1 MVTVNNYYN
10 NIPVGMDLNNLPNT
24 SSAGTTVG
32 YQYDGLTEED
42 RFVQKVLQEHYDKVY
57 KENLSHSDPMA
68 YIESKYCDV
77 TSPNFC
83 SYMTEDQRSIAYRN
97 EKRMLQTGGKYS
109 AGFARYDYALRNYKD
124 VYTGASR
131 STGYIHNTDKEK
143 QYARSVVNQQ
153 ISNLFSKNGISLSKQ
168 ADLTF
173 SIDPYTYQLTVSG
186 NADRD
191 TLSQIEKLLNEG
203 DNAKNIWTHAW
214 ICMHDSDN
222 EIVNSQANRTKANQY
237 SLWHEVYE
245 TTGYDARNATYRNG
259 TFIAEDGTDLL
270 ALFKEKAKNGAGYE
284 LYRNREEVLLL
295 INGAG
300 GSSMEN
306 AVDLIIDE
314 MDEHNLMLTK
324 AMCDELQIPMIH
336 QALVHWMSHN
346 QVDMFL
352 YMIQHIE
359 EEEQALAFAGQAMN
373 YLLGGWYGM
382 FGVRG

>member
-1 MVTVNNYYN
+1 MLRINRKGKKMAEEQKDSETKERLLACAKKEFVEKGYAKASLRAICREAGVT
-10 NIPVGMDLNNLPNT
+10 
-24 SSAGTTVG
+24 
-32 YQYDGLTEED
+32 
-42 RFVQKVLQEHYDKVY
+42 
-57 KENLSHSDPMA
+57 
-68 YIESKYCDV
+68 
-77 TSPNFC
+77 
-83 SYMTEDQRSIAYRN
+83 
-97 EKRMLQTGGKYS
+97 
-109 AGFARYDYALRNYKD
+109 
-124 VYTGASR
+124 TGAL
-131 STGYIHNTDKEK
+131 YFFFQDKDEAAK
-143 QYARSVVNQQ
+143 SV
-153 ISNLFSKNGISLSKQ
+153 ISSGHDDSSEVE
-168 ADLTF
+168 LTK
-173 SIDPYTYQLTVSG
+173 ILV
-186 NADRD
+186 
-191 TLSQIEKLLNEG
+191 
-203 DNAKNIWTHAW
+203 H
-214 ICMHDSDN
+214 
-222 EIVNSQANRTKANQY
+222 
-237 SLWHEVYE
+237 
-245 TTGYDARNATYRNG
+245 
-259 TFIAEDGTDLL
+259 
-270 ALFKEKAKNGAGYE
+270 E

>member
-1 MVTVNNYYN
+1 MVTVNNSDYYN
-10 NIPVGMDLNNLPNT
+10 NIPAGRDLNNLPNNSNT
-24 SSAGTTVG
+24 GTTVG

-57 KENLSHSDPMA
+57 KENLSHSDPMT

-131 STGYIHNTDKEK
+131 STGYIRNTDKEK

-284 LYRNREEVLLL
+284 LYSNRWLEYAKNGWKKENDLVLKIGFDSSGLYD
-295 INGAG
+295 IGQERGYGATQNMWMKG
-300 GSSMEN
+300 ISQSMFE
-306 AVDLIIDE
+306 ARV
-314 MDEHNLMLTK
+314 
-324 AMCDELQIPMIH
+324 
-336 QALVHWMSHN
+336 
-346 QVDMFL
+346 
-352 YMIQHIE
+352 
-359 EEEQALAFAGQAMN
+359 
-373 YLLGGWYGM
+373 
-382 FGVRG
+382 

>member
-1 MVTVNNYYN
+1 
-10 NIPVGMDLNNLPNT
+10 
-24 SSAGTTVG
+24 
-32 YQYDGLTEED
+32 LTKIL
-42 RFVQKVLQEHYDKVY
+42 VH
-57 KENLSHSDPMA
+57 
-68 YIESKYCDV
+68 
-77 TSPNFC
+77 
-83 SYMTEDQRSIAYRN
+83 
-97 EKRMLQTGGKYS
+97 
-109 AGFARYDYALRNYKD
+109 
-124 VYTGASR
+124 
-131 STGYIHNTDKEK
+131 
-143 QYARSVVNQQ
+143 
-153 ISNLFSKNGISLSKQ
+153 
-168 ADLTF
+168 
-173 SIDPYTYQLTVSG
+173 
-186 NADRD
+186 
-191 TLSQIEKLLNEG
+191 
-203 DNAKNIWTHAW
+203 
-214 ICMHDSDN
+214 
-222 EIVNSQANRTKANQY
+222 
-237 SLWHEVYE
+237 
-245 TTGYDARNATYRNG
+245 
-259 TFIAEDGTDLL
+259 
-270 ALFKEKAKNGAGYE
+270 E

>member
-1 MVTVNNYYN
+1 MRKRNLWKK
-10 NIPVGMDLNNLPNT
+10 GMQKLH
-24 SSAGTTVG
+24 
-32 YQYDGLTEED
+32 
-42 RFVQKVLQEHYDKVY
+42 FVQFV
-57 KENLSHSDPMA
+57 
-68 YIESKYCDV
+68 
-77 TSPNFC
+77 
-83 SYMTEDQRSIAYRN
+83 
-97 EKRMLQTGGKYS
+97 EKLALRQVHCISFFRIKMIYS
-109 AGFARYDYALRNYKD
+109 APL
-124 VYTGASR
+124 
-131 STGYIHNTDKEK
+131 
-143 QYARSVVNQQ
+143 
-153 ISNLFSKNGISLSKQ
+153 
-168 ADLTF
+168 
-173 SIDPYTYQLTVSG
+173 
-186 NADRD
+186 
-191 TLSQIEKLLNEG
+191 
-203 DNAKNIWTHAW
+203 
-214 ICMHDSDN
+214 
-222 EIVNSQANRTKANQY
+222 
-237 SLWHEVYE
+237 
-245 TTGYDARNATYRNG
+245 
-259 TFIAEDGTDLL
+259 FIAAHRETEADE
-270 ALFKEKAKNGAGYE
+270 AAKSVISSGHDDSSEVELTKILVHE

>member
-1 MVTVNNYYN
+1 MRKR
-10 NIPVGMDLNNLPNT
+10 NLWKK
-24 SSAGTTVG
+24 GT
-32 YQYDGLTEED
+32 QKLH
-42 RFVQKVLQEHYDKVY
+42 FVQFVEKLALRQVHCISFLQDKDD
-57 KENLSHSDPMA
+57 L
-68 YIESKYCDV
+68 
-77 TSPNFC
+77 FC
-83 SYMTEDQRSIAYRN
+83 SLVSHVLIRVRELIAAHRETEADEAA
-97 EKRMLQTGGKYS
+97 K
-109 AGFARYDYALRNYKD
+109 
-124 VYTGASR
+124 
-131 STGYIHNTDKEK
+131 
-143 QYARSVVNQQ
+143 SV
-153 ISNLFSKNGISLSKQ
+153 ISSGHDDSSEVE
-168 ADLTF
+168 LTK
-173 SIDPYTYQLTVSG
+173 ILV
-186 NADRD
+186 
-191 TLSQIEKLLNEG
+191 
-203 DNAKNIWTHAW
+203 H
-214 ICMHDSDN
+214 
-222 EIVNSQANRTKANQY
+222 
-237 SLWHEVYE
+237 
-245 TTGYDARNATYRNG
+245 
-259 TFIAEDGTDLL
+259 
-270 ALFKEKAKNGAGYE
+270 E

>member
-1 MVTVNNYYN
+1 M
-10 NIPVGMDLNNLPNT
+10 
-24 SSAGTTVG
+24 
-32 YQYDGLTEED
+32 
-42 RFVQKVLQEHYDKVY
+42 
-57 KENLSHSDPMA
+57 
-68 YIESKYCDV
+68 
-77 TSPNFC
+77 
-83 SYMTEDQRSIAYRN
+83 QRMWRIIII
-97 EKRMLQTGGKYS
+97 GFYS

-131 STGYIHNTDKEK
+131 STGYIRNTDKEK

-173 SIDPYTYQLTVSG
+173 SIDSYTYQLTVSG

-284 LYRNREEVLLL
+284 LYSNRWLEYAKNGWKKENDLVLKIGFDSSGLYD
-295 INGAG
+295 IGQERGYGATQN
-300 GSSMEN
+300 M
-306 AVDLIIDE
+306 
-314 MDEHNLMLTK
+314 
-324 AMCDELQIPMIH
+324 
-336 QALVHWMSHN
+336 WMKGIS
-346 QVDMFL
+346 QSIFEASV
-352 YMIQHIE
+352 
-359 EEEQALAFAGQAMN
+359 
-373 YLLGGWYGM
+373 
-382 FGVRG
+382 